1 VRRGP
6 SSSTITHP
14 ISLQAN
20 ACSIKTGNLKAVPK
34 ILGHASI
41 QTTPDIYRDW
51 DIDQLA
57 ERLAEVLL
65 ENDD

>member
-34 ILGHASI
+34 ILSHASI